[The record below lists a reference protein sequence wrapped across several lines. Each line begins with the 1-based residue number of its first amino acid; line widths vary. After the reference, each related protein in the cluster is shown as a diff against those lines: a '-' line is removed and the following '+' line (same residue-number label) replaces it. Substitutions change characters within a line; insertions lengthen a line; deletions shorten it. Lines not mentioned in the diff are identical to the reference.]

1 MKKINIVITILFL
14 FIIYMYVA
22 NISLIPKQ
30 ITLLEGE
37 NLEIKTLYGL
47 EVVETSSTISGN
59 ENTIKLSLNLL
70 GQNVK
75 DVTLNV
81 LEDIEVIPIGNIIG
95 LKLYTNGVLI
105 VGMSE
110 IENINN
116 VIEKPF
122 ENLDIKEGDT
132 IIKVNNSEIQDIEAL
147 QKEINN
153 SEGENI
159 NLTLLKE
166 DGTISTSNIKPVQVG
181 NKEYKL
187 GLWVKD
193 AATGVGTLTYY
204 EPDTKQFAAL
214 GHGITDVDTDK
225 LINIDS
231 GSIVKSKVV
240 SIQKGEEG
248 KPGEIR
254 GSIIN
259 QPVIGKVYKNTEFGI
274 FGEIT
279 ETSNLQ
285 IDYSKKFK
293 VALRDEIEEG
303 DASIYCSLDGKET
316 KEYKIKIEKIF
327 KENNEN
333 NKSMLIEVV
342 DEELIQKTGGII
354 RGLSGAPIIQNNK
367 FVGAVTNVLVN
378 MPTKGYAIFADIMIK
393 NMWRNLWQR
402 TLTSTE
408 IQKSN

>member
-14 FIIYMYVA
+14 FIIYIYVA
-22 NISLIPKQ
+22 NITLIPKQ

-37 NLEIKTLYGL
+37 NLEIKTLYGI
-47 EVVETSSTISGN
+47 EIVETSSTISGN
-59 ENTIKLSLNLL
+59 ENTIKLDLNLL
-70 GQNVK
+70 GKNVK
-75 DVTLNV
+75 EVTLNI
-81 LEDIEVIPIGNIIG
+81 LEDIEVIPIGKIIG

-116 VIEKPF
+116 VVEKPF

-132 IIKVNNSEIQDIEAL
+132 IIKVNDSEIQDIETL
-147 QKEINN
+147 QREVNN
-153 SEGENI
+153 SEGKNI
-159 NLTLLKE
+159 NLTLLRE

-204 EPDTKQFAAL
+204 EPNTKEFAAL
-214 GHGITDVDTDK
+214 GHGITDIDTDK

-240 SIQKGEEG
+240 SIQKGEVG

-259 QPVIGKVYKNTEFGI
+259 QPIIGKVYKNTEFGI

-279 ETSNLQ
+279 ETSNLE

-303 DASIYCSLDGKET
+303 EASIYCSLDGKET

-342 DEELIQKTGGII
+342 DDELIQKTGGII

-393 NMWRNLWQR
+393 NMN
-402 TLTSTE
+402 SVY
-408 IQKSN
+408 

>member
-303 DASIYCSLDGKET
+303 NASIYCSLDGKET

-393 NMWRNLWQR
+393 NMNSLY
-402 TLTSTE
+402 
-408 IQKSN
+408 

>member
-14 FIIYMYVA
+14 FIIYIYVA
-22 NISLIPKQ
+22 NITLIPKQ

-37 NLEIKTLYGL
+37 NLEIKTLYGI
-47 EVVETSSTISGN
+47 EIVETSSTISGN
-59 ENTIKLSLNLL
+59 ENTIKLDLNLL
-70 GQNVK
+70 GKNVK
-75 DVTLNV
+75 EVTLNI
-81 LEDIEVIPIGNIIG
+81 LEDIEVIPIGKIIG

-116 VIEKPF
+116 VVEKPF

-132 IIKVNNSEIQDIEAL
+132 IIKVNNSEIQDIETL
-147 QKEINN
+147 QREINN
-153 SEGENI
+153 SEGKNI
-159 NLTLLKE
+159 NLTLLRE

-204 EPDTKQFAAL
+204 EPNTKEFAAL
-214 GHGITDVDTDK
+214 GHGITDIDTDK

-240 SIQKGEEG
+240 SIQKGEVG

-259 QPVIGKVYKNTEFGI
+259 QPIIGKVYKNTEFGI

-279 ETSNLQ
+279 ETSNLE
-285 IDYSKKFK
+285 IYYSKKFK

-303 DASIYCSLDGKET
+303 EASIYCSLDGEET

-342 DEELIQKTGGII
+342 DDELIQKTGGII

-393 NMWRNLWQR
+393 NMN
-402 TLTSTE
+402 SVY
-408 IQKSN
+408 

>member
-59 ENTIKLSLNLL
+59 ENTIKLGLNLL

-153 SEGENI
+153 SEGKNI

-393 NMWRNLWQR
+393 NMNSLY
-402 TLTSTE
+402 
-408 IQKSN
+408 

>member
-95 LKLYTNGVLI
+95 LRLYTNGVLI

-132 IIKVNNSEIQDIEAL
+132 IIKVNNSEIQNIEAL

-153 SEGENI
+153 SEGKNI

-393 NMWRNLWQR
+393 NMNSLY
-402 TLTSTE
+402 
-408 IQKSN
+408 

>member
-153 SEGENI
+153 SEGKNI

-393 NMWRNLWQR
+393 NMNSLY
-402 TLTSTE
+402 
-408 IQKSN
+408 